1 MAYVEQENPDF
12 TKIIKKHLTEENT
25 EALLS
30 LLEDLNTVEISNN
43 ILPLKSKYQ
52 LAIIELLDR
61 EKAAEVLNNLQQH
74 APVLEDIVEEM
85 DSKQLGDLIEDMD
98 KDDAAD
104 VLSVLDDEKATEV
117 LEELS
122 KEDREE
128 ITTLLQYDEDSA
140 GGIMDPVV
148 ISVQKD
154 ITVKQATTQI
164 KTFINKK
171 EIDEFYVIYV
181 VDEFNHLIGSI
192 SLSQLFIA
200 SDNTITK
207 DIMDPDVVAVNVD
220 TDQEKV
226 AKLAQEYDLVT
237 VPVIDK
243 HLKLVGRITN
253 DDLMDVM
260 HEEHQEDLGQIA
272 GTGDEEVLETSVFKA
287 IRDRLPWLLLGLG
300 GGMLAALVMRNYET
314 AISELPVV
322 AYFIPLV
329 AALGGNIAIQSSS
342 LVVRGLATGEIR
354 TSDLFKR
361 TWKELRVGFLNGL
374 ICAILLVGLA
384 WWLTDEIIIGITS
397 GAALIVVVCLAAFVG
412 TSIPIILKRMN
423 MDPAVATGPFITTA
437 NDLIGIVIYLAIT
450 ISVYSNHLM

>member
-1 MAYVEQENPDF
+1 MAYVEQENQDF
-12 TKIIKKHLTEENT
+12 TRIIKKHISEENT
-25 EALLS
+25 EALQS
-30 LLEDLNTVEISNN
+30 MLEDWNAVEVSNN
-43 ILPLKSKYQ
+43 ILSLKSKYQ
-52 LAIIELLDR
+52 LAVIELLDR
-61 EKAAEVLNNLQQH
+61 EKAADVLNNLQH
-74 APVLEDIVEEM
+74 HTPVLEDIVEEM
-85 DSKQLGDLIEDMD
+85 DSKQLRDLIEDMD
-98 KDDAAD
+98 RDDAAD
-104 VLSVLDDEKATEV
+104 VLSAMDDEKASEV
-117 LEELS
+117 LDELS

-128 ITTLLQYDEDSA
+128 ITSLLQYDEDSA

-148 ISVQKD
+148 ISIQKD
-154 ITVKQATTQI
+154 ITVKQATKEI
-164 KTFINKK
+164 KEFIKKK

-192 SLSQLFIA
+192 GLSQLFIA
-200 SDNTITK
+200 SDNKIIK
-207 DIMDPDVVAVNVD
+207 DIMDPDVIAVSED

-226 AKLAQEYDLVT
+226 AKLAKEYDLVT

-243 HLKLVGRITN
+243 HLKLVGRITS

-260 HEEHQEDLGQIA
+260 HEEHLEDLGQIA

-287 IRDRLPWLLLGLG
+287 SRDRLPWLLLGLG
-300 GGMLAALVMRNYET
+300 GGVLAALVMRNYET
-314 AISELPVV
+314 AISDLPVV

-374 ICAILLVGLA
+374 ICSILLFGIA

-397 GAALIVVVCLAAFVG
+397 GIALIIVVCLAAFVG
-412 TSIPIILKRMN
+412 TSVPILLKRMH
-423 MDPAVATGPFITTA
+423 MDPAVATGPFITTT
-437 NDLIGIVIYLAIT
+437 NDLLGIVIYLAIT
-450 ISVYSNHLM
+450 ISVYSKYLM

>member
-1 MAYVEQENPDF
+1 MSYVEQENQDF
-12 TKIIKKHLTEENT
+12 SKIIKKHITEENS
-25 EALLS
+25 EALQS
-30 LLEDLNTVEISNN
+30 MLEDWNAVEVSNN
-43 ILPLKSKYQ
+43 ILSLKSKYQ
-52 LAIIELLDR
+52 LLVIELLDR
-61 EKAAEVLNNLQQH
+61 EKAADVLNNLQHH
-74 APVLEDIVEEM
+74 APVFEDIVEEM

-104 VLSVLDDEKATEV
+104 VLSAMDEDKASEVLD
-117 LEELS
+117 ELS
-122 KEDREE
+122 IEDREE
-128 ITTLLQYDEDSA
+128 IATLLKYDEDSA

-148 ISVQKD
+148 ISIGKD
-154 ITVKQATTQI
+154 LTVKQATREI
-164 KTFINKK
+164 KEFIKKK

-181 VDEFNHLIGSI
+181 IDEFNHLIGSI
-192 SLSQLFIA
+192 GLSQLFIA
-200 SDNTITK
+200 SDGKIIK
-207 DIMDPDVVAVNVD
+207 DIMDPDVIAVSED

-226 AKLAQEYDLVT
+226 AKLAKEYDLVT

-287 IRDRLPWLLLGLG
+287 ISDRLPWLLLGLG
-300 GGMLAALVMRNYET
+300 GGVLAALVMRNYET

-361 TWKELRVGFLNGL
+361 TWKELRIGFLNGL
-374 ICAILLVGLA
+374 ICSILLFGIA

-397 GAALIVVVCLAAFVG
+397 GLALVVVVCLAAFVG
-412 TSIPIILKRMN
+412 TSVPILLKRMQ

-437 NDLIGIVIYLAIT
+437 NDLLGIVIYLAIT
-450 ISVYSNHLM
+450 ISVYSNYLI